1 MDNKVFRL
9 GVIGIDNSH
18 AVAFSQRINAA
29 NDAGETKCRVT
40 SIWHDDKPDT
50 PVERA
55 QKHLE
60 LVLKEGVKEIDTL
73 EHMLD
78 QVDGVILV
86 QVNGNKHYDLARPVL
101 EHNLPLFIDKPMTCD
116 LPQAKKL
123 LDETRR
129 GHARIFSSSSLRWV
143 PEIASLDHAALG
155 KIVAIDAF
163 GPSGHNPTM
172 EGLYFYGVHVVE
184 MIDQIWGPGVKRIS
198 AVAMPDREL
207 FDLEYK
213 DGRYA
218 RVRLDRKGKYVF
230 GATVHG
236 EKDVKQFI
244 VQGDL
249 YKPMVQGMTKF
260 FEGAE
265 PPVKLRD
272 IVENIAVMSAGNAS
286 IKKDGAWVDVETIE

>member
-1 MDNKVFRL
+1 MSDIFRL

-18 AVAFSQRINAA
+18 AVAFTQRINENNA
-29 NDAGETKCRVT
+29 AGETRCRVT
-40 SIWHDDKPDT
+40 SIWHDGKPDI
-50 PVERA
+50 PMDRA
-55 QKHLE
+55 EKHLE
-60 LVLKEGVKEIDTL
+60 QAVKLGAKQIDTL

-78 QVDGVILV
+78 QVDGVIIV
-86 QVNGNKHYDLARPVL
+86 QVNGNKHFDLARPVL
-101 EHNLPLFIDKPMTCD
+101 EHGLPLFIDKPMTCD
-116 LPQAKKL
+116 LSQARKL

-143 PEIASLDHAALG
+143 PEIANLDRTALG
-155 KIVAIDAF
+155 KLVAIDAF

-172 EGLYFYGVHVVE
+172 EGLFFYGVHVVE

-207 FDLEYK
+207 FDLEYH

-218 RVRLDRKGKYVF
+218 RARLDRKGKYAF

-236 EKDVKQFI
+236 EKDIKQFI
-244 VQGDL
+244 ISGDL
-249 YKPMVQGMTKF
+249 YEPMIKGMTKF
-260 FEGAE
+260 FEGADA
-265 PPVKLRD
+265 PVKLRD

-286 IKKDGAWVDVETIE
+286 IKKDGAWVEVEKVD